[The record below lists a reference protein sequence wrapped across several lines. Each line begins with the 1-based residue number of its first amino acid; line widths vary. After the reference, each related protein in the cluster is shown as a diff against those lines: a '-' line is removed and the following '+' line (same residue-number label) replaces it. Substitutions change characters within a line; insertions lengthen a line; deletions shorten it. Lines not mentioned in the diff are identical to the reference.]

1 MEEERLV
8 RDRLA
13 CKLEICRLGEVAGR
27 QVVLAGKLEL
37 GGK

>member
-8 RDRLA
+8 QDGLD

-27 QVVLAGKLEL
+27 QVVPVGKLEL